1 MKKAIMLLCLLM
13 MLAPMATLAHTT
25 LSSSNP
31 TAGQVVTEQLEQ
43 LELTFAT
50 EIEEGSSMV
59 LQGPSGTVEL
69 TEVSIAGN
77 VMLGTLINE
86 LADGQYTI
94 SWKIIGADGHP
105 IEGEVPF
112 SIEMATVEAEPEAEE
127 SAEEAIEEPEAE
139 EPEAEETADMATS
152 AADNETE
159 GGFLTIGL
167 VILLVVLAGAMV
179 LLLVKKK
186 R

>member
-1 MKKAIMLLCLLM
+1 
-13 MLAPMATLAHTT
+13 
-25 LSSSNP
+25 
-31 TAGQVVTEQLEQ
+31 
-43 LELTFAT
+43 
-50 EIEEGSSMV
+50 MV
-59 LQGPSGTVEL
+59 LEGPSGTVEL
-69 TEVSIAGN
+69 AEVSIAGN
-77 VMLGTLINE
+77 VMFGTLEGE
-86 LADGQYTI
+86 LANGEYTI

-112 SIEMATVEAEPEAEE
+112 SVEMETVEAEPEAEE
-127 SAEEAIEEPEAE
+127 PAEEAIEEPEAE
-139 EPEAEETADMATS
+139 EPEAEETAEMATS

-167 VILLVVLAGAMV
+167 VILLVVLAGAVV